1 MKKLKVFSIIFLAMI
16 SLFGCAGKQ
25 KEKAL
30 DNREN
35 NDVRNVR
42 YEGNDTDFQ
51 KVKNNTNDVT
61 NNETRL
67 HVANKAA
74 DRIVELEEVDKANV
88 VVTNRNAYA
97 AVVLRDNVKGEVT
110 KQLENKIADQ
120 VRATDPDIRN
130 VFVSSNPDFVDRM
143 RDYVDKIN
151 QGKPVTGLFEEFT
164 ETVRR
169 VFPNPR

>member
-35 NDVRNVR
+35 NGVRNVR
-42 YEGNDTDFQ
+42 YEGNNTDFQ